1 MSDDGASEARS
12 RPPTPMNCYYCDQI
26 AATDHAYAPRI
37 VEFDTGSEAPRCAWH
52 WRFVCDHCGKAGHF
66 MTRFYCPA
74 SGRLLC
80 REAGRV
86 EPQLGTFWAW
96 ENWWSLHC
104 PECGEHRRLSQ
115 GAPFSYVL
123 SFVKKP

>member
-1 MSDDGASEARS
+1 
-12 RPPTPMNCYYCDQI
+12 
-26 AATDHAYAPRI
+26 
-37 VEFDTGSEAPRCAWH
+37 
-52 WRFVCDHCGKAGHF
+52 

-74 SGRLLC
+74 SERLLC
-80 REAGRV
+80 RKAGRV

-104 PECGEHRRLSQ
+104 PECGEHRRLSRR
-115 GAPFSYVL
+115 APFSYVL